1 MRLSRIIIAAV
12 TAAVLGLGLTALF
25 SAGGGTTQTNSVA
38 TVEIGVTNPSVQSE
52 ITVPEVRGETGSQAS
67 QAFFALG
74 FQAVYA
80 ANVTQPEAK
89 AGTVLEQVPAAGSK
103 VALDDTTIRL
113 TIATSGAPSSVRF
126 VPHRRG

>member
-1 MRLSRIIIAAV
+1 MQPSRILIAAV

-38 TVEIGVTNPSVQSE
+38 TVEIGIANPSVHSE
-52 ITVPEVRGETGSQAS
+52 ITVPDVRGETGAQAS

-80 ANVTQPEAK
+80 ANTTQPGAK

-103 VALDDTTIRL
+103 VALDDTTIHL
-113 TIATSGAPSSVRF
+113 TIAASGPGSVRF

>member
-25 SAGGGTTQTNSVA
+25 SAGGGTMQTNSVA
-38 TVEIGVTNPSVQSE
+38 KVEIGVANASIQSE
-52 ITVPEVRGETGSQAS
+52 ITVPNVRGETGAQAS

-80 ANVTQPEAK
+80 ANITQPGAK
-89 AGTVLEQVPAAGSK
+89 AGTVLEQVPVAGSK
-103 VALDDTTIRL
+103 VALEDTTIHL
-113 TIATSGAPSSVRF
+113 SIAASGPSSVRF
-126 VPHRRG
+126 VPHRSG

>member
-1 MRLSRIIIAAV
+1 MRPSRIIIAAV

-38 TVEIGVTNPSVQSE
+38 TVEVGEAKPSIQSE
-52 ITVPEVRGETGSQAS
+52 ITVPNVRGETGVQAS

-74 FQAVYA
+74 LQAVYA
-80 ANVTQPEAK
+80 ADITQPGAK
-89 AGTVLEQVPAAGSK
+89 AGTVLEQLPAAGSR
-103 VALDDTTIRL
+103 VALDDTAIHL
-113 TIATSGAPSSVRF
+113 TIAASGPSSVRF